1 MNPRFRTA
9 LPFLSLLLVAGLA
22 GCATAPAPDPAGRW
36 RPVNHFGAAPEAIP
50 LQPAYVYYAA
60 PLDRT
65 LKGLLER
72 WASDSHMTLDYR
84 HPADFTLYQRVAE
97 VRSDDLRAA
106 LGQLNALYASQQVSV
121 ALEGD
126 RIVVRPAAATS
137 GAPASGASASATAR

>member
-1 MNPRFRTA
+1 MNPRLRISVPLA
-9 LPFLSLLLVAGLA
+9 CLLLAGLA
-22 GCATAPAPDPAGRW
+22 GCRTTPAPDPAGRW

-72 WASDSHMTLDYR
+72 WAADSHMTLDYR
-84 HPADFTLYQRVAE
+84 HPADFTLYQRVSE

-106 LGQLNALYASQQVSV
+106 LAQLSTLYAAQQV
-121 ALEGD
+121 ALAVEGD
-126 RIVVRPAAATS
+126 RIVVRPASTPAEPAA
-137 GAPASGASASATAR
+137 ASPSPSTR